1 MIKKTNSSSKKSVN
15 SGTKAKSKRIGPEEA
30 VAVYEAVFSEIN
42 SFIGLIDNIEVEIA
56 EHEKKVAEA
65 KAVYE
70 SAKDKLQEAKDTRD
84 GTKHSL
90 YRFLRPGVGEIMPLF
105 DRMEPA
111 DEDKHGA
118 GAEQWRKEPLAALKL
133 SLPSIRILNDRD
145 VMFVGQLQDLVQ
157 ANPHHWWEKIEGL
170 GLGMATA
177 IVDRLNDFI
186 FEQGRK

>member
-1 MIKKTNSSSKKSVN
+1 M
-15 SGTKAKSKRIGPEEA
+15 
-30 VAVYEAVFSEIN
+30 YEAVFSEIN
-42 SFIGLIDNIEVEIA
+42 SFVDLINNIEVEIA

-70 SAKDKLQEAKDTRD
+70 SAKDKLAEAKDTRD

-111 DEDKHGA
+111 DEEKHGE

-157 ANPHHWWEKIEGL
+157 ASPHSWWEKIEGL

-186 FEQGRK
+186 FDQGRK